1 MKNPQLDFSSVR
13 FLCFGVI
20 AVLSIAMMIMR
31 MVVVMTLTMTSHLYN
46 GVSEA
51 AGSSLEHHQVG
62 RLRLLGLAG
71 RLLHDQNLQHCDI
84 SFLINIIDNFDIDIK
99 AFASFLPSHCLATDP
114 PR

>member
-1 MKNPQLDFSSVR
+1 MKNPQLDFSSGR

-20 AVLSIAMMIMR
+20 AVLSIAMRIMM
-31 MVVVMTLTMTSHLYN
+31 MVVVTLTMTSNLDN

-71 RLLHDQNLQHCDI
+71 RLLHDQNLQHCNIYKLI
-84 SFLINIIDNFDIDIK
+84 SL
-99 AFASFLPSHCLATDP
+99 
-114 PR
+114 